1 MEPQKIVVTTVLELK
16 AIVAD
21 AVAAALKYQQ
31 PTNSQAIE
39 PDEDDWV
46 GIDQAAEILRLAK
59 PTVYAN
65 RRKIPHSKKHG
76 QLYFKPSELRAYI
89 ASGKEK
95 TLKELEIEA
104 GSTVKGATS
113 ERLLRKKSGR

>member
-31 PTNSQAIE
+31 PSQTETVE
-39 PDEDDWV
+39 PDSDEWV
-46 GIDQAAEILRLAK
+46 GIDEAAEILYLAK

-76 QLYFKPSELRAYI
+76 QLYFKPSELRACI
-89 ASGKEK
+89 ASGKKK
-95 TLKELEIEA
+95 TLKELEKEAESAIERL
-104 GSTVKGATS
+104 TS
-113 ERLLRKKSGR
+113 HQLLRKKSGQ